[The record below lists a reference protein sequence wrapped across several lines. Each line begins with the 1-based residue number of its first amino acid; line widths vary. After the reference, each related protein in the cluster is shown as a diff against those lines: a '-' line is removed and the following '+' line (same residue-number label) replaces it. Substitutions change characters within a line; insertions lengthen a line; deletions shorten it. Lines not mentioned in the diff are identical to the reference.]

1 MVGQK
6 QGPAAAAPRRF
17 KKLLPEWFL
26 VMFLLCFEV
35 WLGRTAADKP
45 ACAAPQRRLGYTVRW
60 LGRRRRAPTLQKA
73 TPLAC
78 AAIVVASF
86 PKLFSNVSLWPRRVN
101 ALSLSGACC
110 SHTSSDFKKWLHL
123 SSRARVNIS
132 RNFDTQRRTPL
143 HANTQ
148 LLKQLPLCSLSSIYI
163 YIYIQCAAR
172 ITRHRAFLFSMIFL
186 IFCFWDF
193 LDFGWSDS

>member
-1 MVGQK
+1 MYFSRFGL
-6 QGPAAAAPRRF
+6 GEPRRTNR
-17 KKLLPEWFL
+17 P
-26 VMFLLCFEV
+26 V
-35 WLGRTAADKP
+35 
-45 ACAAPQRRLGYTVRW
+45 RLRNVALATPSV
-60 LGRRRRAPTLQKA
+60 GRRRRAPTLQKA

-148 LLKQLPLCSLSSIYI
+148 LLKQLPLCCLSSVYI
-163 YIYIQCAAR
+163 TEAGVAKAGVCAVAHLR
-172 ITRHRAFLFSMIFL
+172 EGVLASR
-186 IFCFWDF
+186 
-193 LDFGWSDS
+193 G